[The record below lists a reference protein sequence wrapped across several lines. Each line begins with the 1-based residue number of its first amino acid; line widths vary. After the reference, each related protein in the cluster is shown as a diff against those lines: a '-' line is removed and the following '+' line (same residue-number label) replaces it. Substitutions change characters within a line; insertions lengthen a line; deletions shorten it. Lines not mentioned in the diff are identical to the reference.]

1 MFCLSKLF
9 LASSHLCFLAL
20 SLTPS
25 KSVWQ
30 SFLSLFPGMAPIR
43 DSVSHSPNQT
53 GDYTFAL
60 FLLVFS
66 AFYSST
72 HCLTLALYF
81 VINRLDK
88 LSLTWPW
95 QMMHFIHV
103 KYEIERQGEMNE
115 WVSEKVGVR
124 EGARGD
130 LASEH
135 HKHHGELANT
145 LCEERL
151 WKWEMLWVRVTQSCA
166 TNRSG
171 DSSVVSGDSRWRDR
185 QKIKKVDFFYDWK
198 DIKC

>member
-81 VINRLDK
+81 VINRLGK

-103 KYEIERQGEMNE
+103 KYEIERQGEMSE
-115 WVSEKVGVR
+115 WVRKWVWERVQ
-124 EGARGD
+124 E
-130 LASEH
+130 ETWQ
-135 HKHHGELANT
+135 ANT
-145 LCEERL
+145 TSTMESWQTLYVKRGFESERCFEWEWPKAVQPIGQETRQWSQEIVGEE
-151 WKWEMLWVRVTQSCA
+151 T
-166 TNRSG
+166 
-171 DSSVVSGDSRWRDR
+171 D
-185 QKIKKVDFFYDWK
+185 KK
-198 DIKC
+198 

>member
-81 VINRLDK
+81 VINRLGK

-115 WVSEKVGVR
+115 WVSEWESGCERGCKRRLGKRTPQAPWRAGKHFMWREALKVRDALSESDPKLCNQSVR
-124 EGARGD
+124 
-130 LASEH
+130 
-135 HKHHGELANT
+135 
-145 LCEERL
+145 RL
-151 WKWEMLWVRVTQSCA
+151 
-166 TNRSG
+166 
-171 DSSVVSGDSRWRDR
+171 VSGLRR
-185 QKIKKVDFFYDWK
+185 
-198 DIKC
+198 